1 MRPCSENAEDG
12 IHVFAVK
19 LRWHGHFTAIYPP
32 DAGTWHQRSRCN
44 AEKETKTTLQLD
56 RDLVSSTV
64 GLRQHHDAKNPHF
77 SFTFGPY
84 SGEFRP

>member
-1 MRPCSENAEDG
+1 MGSCPENVECC
-12 IHVFAVK
+12 IHVFEVK

-32 DAGTWHQRSRCN
+32 DEGTWHQRSRCN
-44 AEKETKTTLQLD
+44 AEKETKKRLQLAS
-56 RDLVSSTV
+56 DLVVSTV
-64 GLRQHHDAKNPHF
+64 GVRQQDGAKNPHF